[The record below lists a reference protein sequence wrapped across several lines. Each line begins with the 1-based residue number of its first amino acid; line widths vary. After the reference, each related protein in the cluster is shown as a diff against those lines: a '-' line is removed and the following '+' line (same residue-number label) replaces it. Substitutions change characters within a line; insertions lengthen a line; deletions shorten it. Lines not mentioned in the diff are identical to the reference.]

1 MSTRATFL
9 AGTTALVVVV
19 AAGGGVHSFAWAADA
34 PPPAKMTTLGDWLR
48 MLPDGTVEMY
58 TDKVEVGM
66 GVPTGFAQFV
76 ADELDVPFEHVR
88 PMLGDTSD
96 TVSAG
101 GVGGSFSTYQGNFAI
116 RNAAAEMRSILLAA
130 AAQQL
135 GVPVAQLSV
144 NAGVIHVAGDATKTL
159 RYTDVLSALAPDPVF
174 PQTGEG
180 FNVDLTVPA
189 KPKDWIDYRIAG
201 ASLPR
206 KDAAGK
212 AFGRYPYVVNV
223 KPAGMLHGRF
233 VYPPSIGA
241 TLVDVDASSVHG
253 IGDARVVH
261 VAGFAGVVATREW
274 DAVRAARALKT
285 TWTPPAVTL
294 PAQAQ
299 LADFMWA
306 QPAIKQN
313 VVKDGDVDANIG
325 GTPIEATYFWPFQ
338 SHANMG
344 PGCSVADV
352 RADGVTVWSGTQKT
366 HALRQGMAKLL
377 QLPPEQ
383 VRVVWTSDAGS
394 YGRAGL
400 EESAA
405 AAALLSRA
413 VGHPVRVQSMRAD
426 NTQWGTK
433 APAMAGRLRGNVQ
446 DGGIVAFDAVI
457 RQFNG
462 NEVFSQP
469 SVAGSFLA
477 GQMAGFPNDAV
488 VYDFGHNGSDSAK
501 YEIPNMR
508 ASAELVAPFT
518 PGNSPLRTAHMRD
531 PEGPGTT
538 FIIESFIDELASHA
552 GMDAIAFRIKHL
564 KAPRH
569 IEALHYVAQ
578 ASGWESRPSGSKKR
592 VGTDGELIGRGVAFA
607 TRVVTT
613 VATVA
618 EVGVNPKTG
627 VVRVRRL
634 ICAHDCGFIVNPKS
648 LQGTIEANLIQSMS
662 RAIYEQTTF
671 DNHNVT
677 STDWVTYPI
686 AHMHDIPDEV
696 KVVMIKRPTIAPG
709 GAGEPSS
716 RPTAAAIA
724 NAIFD
729 ATGVR
734 VRTAPMTPKNV
745 LAALHAQGNIT

>member
-1 MSTRATFL
+1 MTTRATFL
-9 AGTTALVVVV
+9 AGTTALVVVATGAGYRAFAV
-19 AAGGGVHSFAWAADA
+19 AADT
-34 PPPAKMTTLGDWLR
+34 PPPAQTTLGHWLR

-76 ADELDVPFEHVR
+76 ADELDVPFERVR

-116 RNAAAEMRSILLAA
+116 RNAAAEMRNILLTS
-130 AAQQL
+130 AAQRL
-135 GVPVAQLSV
+135 GVPAAQLTVSD
-144 NAGVIHVAGDATKTL
+144 GVIHVTGDSTKTL
-159 RYTDVLSALAPDPVF
+159 RYTDVLAALAPDPKF

-180 FNVDLTVPA
+180 FSVSLTVPA
-189 KPKDWIDYRIAG
+189 KPKDWTDYRIAG
-201 ASLPR
+201 SSLPR
-206 KDAAGK
+206 KDVTAK

-241 TLVDVDASSVHG
+241 TLVSVDESSVHG

-274 DAVRAARALKT
+274 DAIRAARALKT
-285 TWTPPAVTL
+285 TWTAPSVTL
-294 PAQAQ
+294 PAQAG
-299 LADFMWA
+299 LADYMWA
-306 QPAIKQN
+306 QPVIKTN
-313 VVKDGDVDANIG
+313 LVKDGNVDATIG
-325 GTPIEATYFWPFQ
+325 KAPVEAAYFWPFQ

-377 QLPPEQ
+377 KLPVAQ
-383 VRVVWTSDAGS
+383 VRVVWASDAGS

-413 VGHPVRVQSMRAD
+413 VGRPVRVQSMRAD
-426 NTQWGTK
+426 NTQWGSK
-433 APAMAGRLRGNVQ
+433 APAMAGHLRANVQ
-446 DGGIVAFDAVI
+446 DGAVVAFDAKI

-462 NEVFSQP
+462 NEIFSQP

-477 GQMAGFPNDAV
+477 GQMAGFPNDDI
-488 VYDFGHNGSDSAK
+488 VYEFGQYGSATAK
-501 YEIPNMR
+501 YEIPNLR
-508 ASAELVAPFT
+508 SSAELVAPFS
-518 PGNSPLRTAHMRD
+518 PGNSPLRTSHMRD

-538 FIIESFIDELASHA
+538 FITESFMDELATHA
-552 GMDAIAFRIKHL
+552 GMDPIIFRIKHL
-564 KAPRH
+564 KEPRH
-569 IEALHYVAQ
+569 IAALERVAI
-578 ASGWESRPSGSKKR
+578 AADWATRPSASSKR
-592 VGTDGELIGRGVAFA
+592 LDANGELIGRGVAFA

-627 VVRVRRL
+627 IVRVRRL
-634 ICAHDCGFIVNPKS
+634 VCAHDCGFIVNPKS

-662 RAIYEQTTF
+662 RAIYEEATF

-677 STDWVTYPI
+677 STDWVSYPI
-686 AHMHDIPDEV
+686 AHMHDVPEEV
-696 KVVMIKRPTIAPG
+696 KVVLINQPSIAPG

-745 LAALHAQGNIT
+745 LAAIREQRGIT